1 MSFKL
6 SSLILYYNYK
16 WGWDISCDFQ
26 ILCLAQ
32 FLMDLSGEIL
42 LGAFPETNYGQ
53 KLAQGH

>member
-1 MSFKL
+1 MTFCV
-6 SSLILYYNYK
+6 IFQHC
-16 WGWDISCDFQ
+16 ISV
-26 ILCLAQ
+26 AQ